1 MVDARAVFCELIRG
15 NRVSRHVVRIRVAT
29 SAGVRD
35 IDWVHSRS
43 WVAWR
48 FDIMHAVAIDAHRN
62 LGVTDRPSLAMD
74 TRSVLGQLIGSQA
87 GVELANVCRI
97 GMAASA
103 QLGNLLAL
111 NLPLP
116 SSLTAHRLLLIIAG
130 WIAPMTTDAGQTFLS
145 VNVLAEFLLSDSQG
159 FRQGRVTIQAG
170 VRRLPITNTC
180 NQHREPEQDQTAGR
194 R

>member
-87 GVELANVCRI
+87 GVELANVCWI
-97 GMAASA
+97 GMASST
-103 QLGNLLAL
+103 QLWNLFAL
-111 NLPLP
+111 NLSLP
-116 SSLTAHRLLLIIAG
+116 TCLAAHGLIWIVAS
-130 WIAPMTTDAGQTFLS
+130 WIATVTTGAGQTPLG
-145 VNVLAEFLLSDSQG
+145 VDVLAKFLLGDSQG
-159 FRQGRVTIQAG
+159 FRQCGVTIQAG
-170 VRRLPITNTC
+170 SRRLPIT
-180 NQHREPEQDQTAGR
+180 HVRSKHD
-194 R
+194 